1 MRLLSLG
8 SCSDALDD
16 EDIEGADRQAGGD
29 IEEGEGL
36 EGENVQEKDDS
47 VL

>member
-8 SCSDALDD
+8 SCSDPLDGD
-16 EDIEGADRQAGGD
+16 DIEDADRQVGGD
-29 IEEGEGL
+29 IEEEGEGL
-36 EGENVQEKDDS
+36 EGENVQEK